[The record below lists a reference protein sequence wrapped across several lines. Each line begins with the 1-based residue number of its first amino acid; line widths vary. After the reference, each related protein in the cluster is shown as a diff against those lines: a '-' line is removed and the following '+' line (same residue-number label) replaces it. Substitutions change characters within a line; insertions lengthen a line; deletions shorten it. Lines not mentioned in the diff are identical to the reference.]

1 MRRKS
6 KLFDS
11 KHLLFQVQVISS
23 SQSEPTEIHYITE
36 QITEK
41 SFSNRKCGK
50 NTQDEK
56 RVAEGENGMGS
67 RVYVPPPPF
76 LTGCTVFFSY
86 TTTEII
92 TNNDKNSSNASTT
105 TARRQE

>member
-23 SQSEPTEIHYITE
+23 SQLEPTEIHYITE

-67 RVYVPPPPF
+67 RVYVSPPF